1 MKNIVILGDSYSTY
15 EGWIPDGFDVY
26 YSPNGRENGPAVSKM
41 KLEETWWQRLLLKT
55 GANLLANNSWSGS
68 TVGYTGYSGDCSHSS
83 SFIYRFRQLKE
94 SGFFKKN
101 DVDTVFL
108 FGGTNDSCA
117 NAPLGEVKFEN
128 WTEEDLFS
136 VLPAICHLIWAVKKE
151 LPNADVYFIINTQIN
166 PAIGAC
172 VKSACA
178 HYGARAIELV
188 DIEKENGHPTPKGM
202 EMICNQVLS
211 AIE

>member
-1 MKNIVILGDSYSTY
+1 MKNIVIFGDSYSTY

-26 YSPNGRENGPAVSKM
+26 YSPSGRENGPAVSKM
-41 KLEETWWQRLLLKT
+41 KLEETWWQRLLAKT

-68 TVGYTGYSGDCSHSS
+68 TVGYTGYAGDCSHSS

-108 FGGTNDSCA
+108 FGGTNDSWA
-117 NAPLGEVKFEN
+117 NAPLGEVQFEN
-128 WTEEDLFS
+128 WTEEDLFF
-136 VLPAICHLIWAVKKE
+136 VLPAICHLIWAVKEE
-151 LPNADVYFIINTQIN
+151 LPSVDVYFIINTQIN

-178 HYGARAIELV
+178 HYGATAIELV
-188 DIEKENGHPTPKGM
+188 DIDKENGHPTPKGM

-211 AIE
+211 TIQ